1 MSWCW
6 GRCSKASSPRRSSSL
21 PAEPAAV
28 KVPRPAVSRLQK
40 TPLTYVSDYW
50 AQLAEQSRQKL
61 TLIGES
67 PLAAVL
73 IGPRL
78 AVTTADVAVAI
89 IKARRRDALTR
100 APEAEDAEVL
110 PSAEG
115 VGPFRLRGWD
125 AGVGLALFDL
135 TRAAGSAFTLTD
147 PRGMLSGS
155 YLGAVTLGPD
165 GIATITP
172 GYFVTTVPDE
182 IDATLAGDLV
192 VSMALPSTLDIAA
205 VVTLD
210 GELVGLAY
218 ATPGGH
224 RVISSTAL
232 LSLIEVLETET
243 VCRSIEVADLDESVS
258 TVLALQ
264 TGVLIERIHEP
275 AFDPEPS
282 LWAGDVLL
290 EWAGEPLESAAQFNE
305 LFDAQEAGALVRYR
319 VLRSG
324 RRVSGGTIMPE
335 AGCEPPRPDPIRLV
349 PYGLA
354 VEWVSGSE
362 RGAPGDSG
370 WQVIAIA
377 SDGPSALAG
386 VEEGDWLITVDR
398 ATVDTERDR
407 RTLER
412 AAEGSGPLLLSL
424 RRDDR
429 VKLVAISPA
438 GEDEQATASIPP
450 PAFHSNVPRDRID
463 WSCLSC
469 PSLRVAVGEGVAAV
483 VVPA

>member
-1 MSWCW
+1 M
-6 GRCSKASSPRRSSSL
+6 RALLRLPVIRSL
-21 PAEPAAV
+21 HQRQLLFPVVLALVVVGVLALGAVQQGELAEATQQPAAEPAAV
-28 KVPRPAVSRLQK
+28 EVPRPAVSRADLQK

-50 AQLAEQSRQKL
+50 AQLAEQSRPKL

-67 PLAAVL
+67 PIAAVL

-78 AVTTADVAVAI
+78 AVTTADAAVAI
-89 IKARRRDALTR
+89 IEARRRDALTR

-110 PSAEG
+110 PPPAE

-135 TRAAGSAFTLTD
+135 TRAGGPAFTLTD

-165 GIATITP
+165 GTATITP

-182 IDATLAGDLV
+182 IDATPAGDLV
-192 VSMALPSTLDIAA
+192 VSMDLPSTLDIAA

-210 GELVGLAY
+210 GELVGVAY
-218 ATPGGH
+218 TTPGGH

-232 LSLIEVLETET
+232 LSLIEELETET
-243 VCRSIEVADLDESVS
+243 VCRSIEVAELDESVS

-264 TGVLIERIHEP
+264 TGVLIEWVHEP

-305 LFDAQEAGALVRYR
+305 LYNAQEAGALVRYR

-335 AGCEPPRPDPIRLV
+335 AGCEPPRPDPVRLI

-354 VEWVSGSE
+354 VEWVSESE

-370 WQVIAIA
+370 WQVIAVA

-398 ATVDTERDR
+398 TTVDTERDR
-407 RTLER
+407 PTLER
-412 AAEGSGPLLLSL
+412 VAEGSGPLLLSL

-429 VKLVAISPA
+429 VKLVVISPA
-438 GEDEQATASIPP
+438 GEDE
-450 PAFHSNVPRDRID
+450 
-463 WSCLSC
+463 
-469 PSLRVAVGEGVAAV
+469 
-483 VVPA
+483 

>member
-1 MSWCW
+1 M
-6 GRCSKASSPRRSSSL
+6 RALLRLPVIRSL
-21 PAEPAAV
+21 HQRQLLFPVVLALVVVGVLALGAVQQGELAEATQQPAAEPAAV
-28 KVPRPAVSRLQK
+28 EVPRPAVSRADLQK

-50 AQLAEQSRQKL
+50 AQLAEQSRPKL

-67 PLAAVL
+67 PIAAVL

-78 AVTTADVAVAI
+78 AVTTADAAVAI
-89 IKARRRDALTR
+89 IEARRRDALTR

-110 PSAEG
+110 PPPAE

-135 TRAAGSAFTLTD
+135 TRAGGPAFTLTD

-165 GIATITP
+165 GTATITP

-182 IDATLAGDLV
+182 IDATPAGDLV
-192 VSMALPSTLDIAA
+192 VSMDLPSTLDIAA

-210 GELVGLAY
+210 GELVGVAY
-218 ATPGGH
+218 TTPGGH

-232 LSLIEVLETET
+232 LSLIEELETET

-264 TGVLIERIHEP
+264 TGVLIEWVHEP

-305 LFDAQEAGALVRYR
+305 LYDAQEAGALVRYR

-335 AGCEPPRPDPIRLV
+335 AGCEPPRPDPVRLI

-354 VEWVSGSE
+354 VEWVSESE

-370 WQVIAIA
+370 WQVIAVA

-398 ATVDTERDR
+398 TTVDTERDR
-407 RTLER
+407 PTLER
-412 AAEGSGPLLLSL
+412 VAEGSGPLLLSL

-429 VKLVAISPA
+429 VKLVVISPA
-438 GEDEQATASIPP
+438 GEDE
-450 PAFHSNVPRDRID
+450 
-463 WSCLSC
+463 
-469 PSLRVAVGEGVAAV
+469 
-483 VVPA
+483 

>member
-1 MSWCW
+1 
-6 GRCSKASSPRRSSSL
+6 
-21 PAEPAAV
+21 
-28 KVPRPAVSRLQK
+28 
-40 TPLTYVSDYW
+40 
-50 AQLAEQSRQKL
+50 
-61 TLIGES
+61 
-67 PLAAVL
+67 
-73 IGPRL
+73 
-78 AVTTADVAVAI
+78 
-89 IKARRRDALTR
+89 
-100 APEAEDAEVL
+100 
-110 PSAEG
+110 
-115 VGPFRLRGWD
+115 
-125 AGVGLALFDL
+125 
-135 TRAAGSAFTLTD
+135 
-147 PRGMLSGS
+147 MLSGS

-165 GIATITP
+165 GTATITP

-182 IDATLAGDLV
+182 IDATPAGDLV
-192 VSMALPSTLDIAA
+192 VSMDLPSTLDIAA

-210 GELVGLAY
+210 GELVGVAY
-218 ATPGGH
+218 TTPGGH

-232 LSLIEVLETET
+232 LSLIEELETET

-264 TGVLIERIHEP
+264 TGVLIEWVHEP

-305 LFDAQEAGALVRYR
+305 LYDAQEAGALVRYR

-335 AGCEPPRPDPIRLV
+335 AGCEPPRPDPVRLI

-354 VEWVSGSE
+354 VEWVSESE

-370 WQVIAIA
+370 WQVIAVA

-438 GEDEQATASIPP
+438 GEDE
-450 PAFHSNVPRDRID
+450 
-463 WSCLSC
+463 
-469 PSLRVAVGEGVAAV
+469 
-483 VVPA
+483 

>member
-1 MSWCW
+1 M
-6 GRCSKASSPRRSSSL
+6 RALLRLPVIRSL
-21 PAEPAAV
+21 HQRQLLFPVVLALVVVGVLALGAVQQGELAEATQQPAAEPPAV
-28 KVPRPAVSRLQK
+28 EVPRPAVSRADLQK

-50 AQLAEQSRQKL
+50 AQLAEQSRPKL
-61 TLIGES
+61 TLIGKS
-67 PLAAVL
+67 PIAAVL

-78 AVTTADVAVAI
+78 AVTTADAAVAI
-89 IKARRRDALTR
+89 IEARRRDALTR

-110 PSAEG
+110 PPSEE

-135 TRAAGSAFTLTD
+135 TRAGGPAFTLTD

-165 GIATITP
+165 GTATITP

-182 IDATLAGDLV
+182 IDATPAGDLV
-192 VSMALPSTLDIAA
+192 VSMDLPSTLDIAA

-210 GELVGLAY
+210 GELVGVAY
-218 ATPGGH
+218 TTPGGH

-232 LSLIEVLETET
+232 LSLIEELETET

-264 TGVLIERIHEP
+264 TGVLIEWVHEP

-290 EWAGEPLESAAQFNE
+290 EWAGEPLESAAQLNE
-305 LFDAQEAGALVRYR
+305 LYDAQEAGALVRYR

-335 AGCEPPRPDPIRLV
+335 AGCEPPRPDPIRLI

-354 VEWVSGSE
+354 VEWVSESE
-362 RGAPGDSG
+362 RGAPDDSG
-370 WQVIAIA
+370 WQVIAVA

-398 ATVDTERDR
+398 TTVDTERDR
-407 RTLER
+407 PTLER
-412 AAEGSGPLLLSL
+412 VAEGSGPLLLSL
-424 RRDDR
+424 RRGDR
-429 VKLVAISPA
+429 VKLVVISPA
-438 GEDEQATASIPP
+438 GEDE
-450 PAFHSNVPRDRID
+450 
-463 WSCLSC
+463 
-469 PSLRVAVGEGVAAV
+469 
-483 VVPA
+483 

>member
-1 MSWCW
+1 MVV
-6 GRCSKASSPRRSSSL
+6 GVLAL
-21 PAEPAAV
+21 GAVQQGELAEATQQPAVEPAAV
-28 KVPRPAVSRLQK
+28 EVPRPAVSRADLQK

-50 AQLAEQSRQKL
+50 AQLAEQSRPKL

-67 PLAAVL
+67 PIAAVL

-78 AVTTADVAVAI
+78 AVTTADAAVAI
-89 IKARRRDALTR
+89 IEARRRDALTR

-110 PSAEG
+110 PPPEE

-135 TRAAGSAFTLTD
+135 TRAGGPAFTLTD

-165 GIATITP
+165 GTATITP

-192 VSMALPSTLDIAA
+192 VSMDLPSTLDIAA

-210 GELVGLAY
+210 GELVGVAY
-218 ATPGGH
+218 TTPGGH

-232 LSLIEVLETET
+232 LSLIEELETET

-264 TGVLIERIHEP
+264 TGVLIEWVHEP

-305 LFDAQEAGALVRYR
+305 LYDAQEAGALVRYR

-335 AGCEPPRPDPIRLV
+335 AGCEPPRPDPVRLI

-354 VEWVSGSE
+354 VEWVSESE

-370 WQVIAIA
+370 WQVIAVA

-398 ATVDTERDR
+398 TTVDTARDR
-407 RTLER
+407 PTLER
-412 AAEGSGPLLLSL
+412 VAEGSGPLLLSL

-429 VKLVAISPA
+429 VKLVVISPA
-438 GEDEQATASIPP
+438 GEDE
-450 PAFHSNVPRDRID
+450 
-463 WSCLSC
+463 
-469 PSLRVAVGEGVAAV
+469 
-483 VVPA
+483 

>member
-1 MSWCW
+1 M
-6 GRCSKASSPRRSSSL
+6 RALLRLPVIRSL
-21 PAEPAAV
+21 HQRQLLFPVVLALVVVGVLALGAVQQGELAEATQQPAAEPAAV
-28 KVPRPAVSRLQK
+28 EVPRPAVSRADLQK

-50 AQLAEQSRQKL
+50 AQLAEQSRPKL

-67 PLAAVL
+67 PIAAVL

-78 AVTTADVAVAI
+78 AVTTADAAVAI
-89 IKARRRDALTR
+89 IEARRRDALTR

-110 PSAEG
+110 PPPEE

-125 AGVGLALFDL
+125 AGIGLALFDL
-135 TRAAGSAFTLTD
+135 TRAGGPAFTLTD

-155 YLGAVTLGPD
+155 YLGAVTLSPD
-165 GIATITP
+165 GTATITP

-192 VSMALPSTLDIAA
+192 VSMDLPSTLDIAA

-210 GELVGLAY
+210 GELVGVAY
-218 ATPGGH
+218 TTPGGH

-232 LSLIEVLETET
+232 LSLIEELETET

-258 TVLALQ
+258 TMLALQ
-264 TGVLIERIHEP
+264 TGVLIEWVHEP

-290 EWAGEPLESAAQFNE
+290 EWAGEPIESAARFNE
-305 LFDAQEAGALVRYR
+305 LYDAQEAGALVRYR

-324 RRVSGGTIMPE
+324 RRVSGGTVMPE
-335 AGCEPPRPDPIRLV
+335 VGCEPPRPDPVRLIS
-349 PYGLA
+349 YGLA
-354 VEWVSGSE
+354 VEWVSESE

-370 WQVIAIA
+370 WRVIAVA

-398 ATVDTERDR
+398 TTVDTERDR

-429 VKLVAISPA
+429 VKLVVISPA
-438 GEDEQATASIPP
+438 GEDE
-450 PAFHSNVPRDRID
+450 
-463 WSCLSC
+463 
-469 PSLRVAVGEGVAAV
+469 
-483 VVPA
+483 

>member
-1 MSWCW
+1 MVV
-6 GRCSKASSPRRSSSL
+6 GVLALGAVQQGELAEATQQPA
-21 PAEPAAV
+21 AEPAAV
-28 KVPRPAVSRLQK
+28 EVPRPAVSRADLQK

-50 AQLAEQSRQKL
+50 AQLAEQSRPKL

-67 PLAAVL
+67 PIAAVL

-78 AVTTADVAVAI
+78 AVTTADAAVAI
-89 IKARRRDALTR
+89 IEARRRDALTR

-110 PSAEG
+110 PPPEE

-135 TRAAGSAFTLTD
+135 TRAGGPAFTLTD

-165 GIATITP
+165 GTATITP

-182 IDATLAGDLV
+182 IDATPAGDLV
-192 VSMALPSTLDIAA
+192 VSMDLPSTLDIAA

-210 GELVGLAY
+210 GELVGVAY

-232 LSLIEVLETET
+232 LSLIEELETET

-264 TGVLIERIHEP
+264 TGVLIEWVHEP

-305 LFDAQEAGALVRYR
+305 LYDSREAGALVRYR

-335 AGCEPPRPDPIRLV
+335 AGCEPPRPDPVRLI

-354 VEWVSGSE
+354 VEWVSESE

-370 WQVIAIA
+370 WQVIAVA

-407 RTLER
+407 PTLER
-412 AAEGSGPLLLSL
+412 VAEGSGPLLLSL

-429 VKLVAISPA
+429 VKLVVISPA
-438 GEDEQATASIPP
+438 GEDE
-450 PAFHSNVPRDRID
+450 
-463 WSCLSC
+463 
-469 PSLRVAVGEGVAAV
+469 
-483 VVPA
+483 

>member
-1 MSWCW
+1 MRALLQLPVIRSLHQ
-6 GRCSKASSPRRSSSL
+6 RQLLFPVVLASVVVGVLALGAVQQGELAEATQQPA
-21 PAEPAAV
+21 AEPAAV
-28 KVPRPAVSRLQK
+28 EVPRPAVSRADLQK

-50 AQLAEQSRQKL
+50 AQLAEQSRPKL

-67 PLAAVL
+67 PIAAVL

-78 AVTTADVAVAI
+78 AVTTADAAVVAI
-89 IKARRRDALTR
+89 IEARRRDALTR

-110 PSAEG
+110 PPPEE

-135 TRAAGSAFTLTD
+135 TRAGGPAFTLTD
-147 PRGMLSGS
+147 PRELLSGS

-165 GIATITP
+165 GTPTITP

-182 IDATLAGDLV
+182 IDATPAGDLV
-192 VSMALPSTLDIAA
+192 VSMDLPSTLDIAA

-210 GELVGLAY
+210 GELVGLTY

-232 LSLIEVLETET
+232 LSLIEELETET

-264 TGVLIERIHEP
+264 TGVLIERVHEP

-282 LWAGDVLL
+282 LRAGDVLL

-305 LFDAQEAGALVRYR
+305 LYDAQTTGALVRYR

-335 AGCEPPRPDPIRLV
+335 AGCEPPRPDPVRLI

-362 RGAPGDSG
+362 RGAPGGSG
-370 WQVIAIA
+370 WQVIAVA

-386 VEEGDWLITVDR
+386 VEEGRLADHRGSSDGRYRTRPSDSR
-398 ATVDTERDR
+398 A
-407 RTLER
+407 
-412 AAEGSGPLLLSL
+412 GS
-424 RRDDR
+424 
-429 VKLVAISPA
+429 
-438 GEDEQATASIPP
+438 
-450 PAFHSNVPRDRID
+450 
-463 WSCLSC
+463 
-469 PSLRVAVGEGVAAV
+469 
-483 VVPA
+483 

>member
-1 MSWCW
+1 M
-6 GRCSKASSPRRSSSL
+6 RALLRLPVIRSL
-21 PAEPAAV
+21 HQRQLLFPVVLALVVVGVLALGAVQQGELAEATQQPAAEPPAV
-28 KVPRPAVSRLQK
+28 EVPRPAVSRADLQK

-50 AQLAEQSRQKL
+50 AQLAEQSRPKL

-67 PLAAVL
+67 PIAAVL

-78 AVTTADVAVAI
+78 AVTTADAAVAI
-89 IKARRRDALTR
+89 IEARRRDALTR

-110 PSAEG
+110 PPSEE

-135 TRAAGSAFTLTD
+135 TRAGGPAFTLTD

-165 GIATITP
+165 GTATITP

-182 IDATLAGDLV
+182 IDATPAGDLV
-192 VSMALPSTLDIAA
+192 VSMDLPSTLDIAA

-210 GELVGLAY
+210 GELVGVAY
-218 ATPGGH
+218 TTPGGH

-232 LSLIEVLETET
+232 LSLIEELETET

-264 TGVLIERIHEP
+264 TGVLIEWVHEP

-305 LFDAQEAGALVRYR
+305 LYDAQEAGALVRYR

-335 AGCEPPRPDPIRLV
+335 AGCEPPRPDPIRLI

-354 VEWVSGSE
+354 VEWVSESE
-362 RGAPGDSG
+362 RGAPDDSG
-370 WQVIAIA
+370 WQVIAVA

-398 ATVDTERDR
+398 TTVDTERDR
-407 RTLER
+407 PTLER
-412 AAEGSGPLLLSL
+412 VAEGSGPLLLSL
-424 RRDDR
+424 RRGDR
-429 VKLVAISPA
+429 VKLVVISPA
-438 GEDEQATASIPP
+438 GEDE
-450 PAFHSNVPRDRID
+450 
-463 WSCLSC
+463 
-469 PSLRVAVGEGVAAV
+469 
-483 VVPA
+483 

>member
-1 MSWCW
+1 M
-6 GRCSKASSPRRSSSL
+6 RALLRLPVIRSL
-21 PAEPAAV
+21 HQRQLLFPVVLALVVVGVLALGAVQQGELAEATQQPAAEPAAV
-28 KVPRPAVSRLQK
+28 EVPRPAVSRADLQK

-50 AQLAEQSRQKL
+50 AQLAKQSRPKL

-67 PLAAVL
+67 PIAAVL

-78 AVTTADVAVAI
+78 AVTTADAAVAI
-89 IKARRRDALTR
+89 IEARRRDALTR

-110 PSAEG
+110 PPPEE

-135 TRAAGSAFTLTD
+135 TRAGGPAFTLTD

-165 GIATITP
+165 GTATITP

-182 IDATLAGDLV
+182 IDATPAGDLV
-192 VSMALPSTLDIAA
+192 VSMDLPSTLDIAA

-210 GELVGLAY
+210 GELVGVAY
-218 ATPGGH
+218 TTPAGH

-232 LSLIEVLETET
+232 LSLIEELETET
-243 VCRSIEVADLDESVS
+243 VCRSIEVADLAESVS

-264 TGVLIERIHEP
+264 TGVLIEWVHEP
-275 AFDPEPS
+275 AFDPVPS

-305 LFDAQEAGALVRYR
+305 LYDAQEAGALVRYR

-335 AGCEPPRPDPIRLV
+335 AGCEPPRPDPVRLI

-354 VEWVSGSE
+354 VEWVSESE

-370 WQVIAIA
+370 WQVIAVA

-398 ATVDTERDR
+398 TTVDTERDR
-407 RTLER
+407 PTLER
-412 AAEGSGPLLLSL
+412 VAEGSGPLLLSL
-424 RRDDR
+424 RRGDR
-429 VKLVAISPA
+429 VKLVVISPA
-438 GEDEQATASIPP
+438 GEDE
-450 PAFHSNVPRDRID
+450 
-463 WSCLSC
+463 
-469 PSLRVAVGEGVAAV
+469 
-483 VVPA
+483 

>member
-1 MSWCW
+1 M
-6 GRCSKASSPRRSSSL
+6 
-21 PAEPAAV
+21 
-28 KVPRPAVSRLQK
+28 
-40 TPLTYVSDYW
+40 
-50 AQLAEQSRQKL
+50 AEQSRPKL

-67 PLAAVL
+67 PIAAVL

-78 AVTTADVAVAI
+78 AVTTADAAVAI
-89 IKARRRDALTR
+89 IEARRRDALTR

-110 PSAEG
+110 PPPAE

-135 TRAAGSAFTLTD
+135 TRAGGPAFTLTD

-165 GIATITP
+165 GTATITP

-182 IDATLAGDLV
+182 IDATPAGDLV
-192 VSMALPSTLDIAA
+192 VSMDLPSTLDIAA
-205 VVTLD
+205 VVTFD
-210 GELVGLAY
+210 GELVGVAY
-218 ATPGGH
+218 TTPGGH

-232 LSLIEVLETET
+232 LSLIEELETET

-264 TGVLIERIHEP
+264 TGVLIEWVHEP

-305 LFDAQEAGALVRYR
+305 LYDAQEAGALVRYR

-335 AGCEPPRPDPIRLV
+335 AGCEPPRPDPVRLI

-354 VEWVSGSE
+354 VEWVI
-362 RGAPGDSG
+362 R
-370 WQVIAIA
+370 V
-377 SDGPSALAG
+377 
-386 VEEGDWLITVDR
+386 R
-398 ATVDTERDR
+398 AWCAR
-407 RTLER
+407 
-412 AAEGSGPLLLSL
+412 
-424 RRDDR
+424 
-429 VKLVAISPA
+429 
-438 GEDEQATASIPP
+438 
-450 PAFHSNVPRDRID
+450 
-463 WSCLSC
+463 
-469 PSLRVAVGEGVAAV
+469 
-483 VVPA
+483 

>member
-1 MSWCW
+1 MI
-6 GRCSKASSPRRSSSL
+6 RSL
-21 PAEPAAV
+21 HQRQLLFPVVLALVVVGVLALGAVQQGELAEATQQPAAEPAAV
-28 KVPRPAVSRLQK
+28 EVPRPAVSRADLQK

-50 AQLAEQSRQKL
+50 AQLAEQSRPKL

-67 PLAAVL
+67 PIAAVL

-78 AVTTADVAVAI
+78 AVTTADAAVAI
-89 IKARRRDALTR
+89 IEARRRDALTR

-110 PSAEG
+110 PPPEE

-135 TRAAGSAFTLTD
+135 TRGGGPAFTLTD

-165 GIATITP
+165 GTATITP

-182 IDATLAGDLV
+182 IDATPAGDLV
-192 VSMALPSTLDIAA
+192 VSMDLPSTLDIAA

-210 GELVGLAY
+210 GELVGVAY
-218 ATPGGH
+218 TTPGGH

-232 LSLIEVLETET
+232 LSLIEELETET

-264 TGVLIERIHEP
+264 TGVLVEWVHEP

-305 LFDAQEAGALVRYR
+305 LYDAQEAGALVRYR

-335 AGCEPPRPDPIRLV
+335 AGCEPPRPDPVRLI

-354 VEWVSGSE
+354 VEWVSESE

-370 WQVIAIA
+370 WQVIAVA

-407 RTLER
+407 PTLER
-412 AAEGSGPLLLSL
+412 VAEGSGPLLLSL

-429 VKLVAISPA
+429 VKLVVISPA
-438 GEDEQATASIPP
+438 GEDE
-450 PAFHSNVPRDRID
+450 
-463 WSCLSC
+463 
-469 PSLRVAVGEGVAAV
+469 
-483 VVPA
+483 